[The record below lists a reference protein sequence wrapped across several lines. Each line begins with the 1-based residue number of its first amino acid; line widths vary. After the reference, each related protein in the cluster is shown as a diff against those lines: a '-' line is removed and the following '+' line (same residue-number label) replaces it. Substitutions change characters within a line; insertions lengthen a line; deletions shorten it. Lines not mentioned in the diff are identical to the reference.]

1 MSIHQ
6 IVSGVPY
13 DSNIFLLR
21 GSSNVLIDTGTGIAF
36 QVVSDRIRSLIGD
49 DRLDVVL
56 LTHCHVDHIGGLARI
71 IEEFGSTAY
80 ALPPDS
86 DSIRT
91 ADSTFTLDLHFGL
104 SLDSVDVVDLHPGEI
119 IDIEQHRLK
128 VIPAPGHT
136 SGGACFL
143 DEVTGSLFSGD
154 TVFLDGIGRTDF
166 PSGSLSQLRSSLQSL
181 GNIEINGLYPGH
193 GGCTDTGGSVCIRRG
208 LRMVGEGN

>member
-21 GSSNVLIDTGTGIAF
+21 GSSNVLIDTGTGIAS
-36 QVVSDRIRSLIGD
+36 QVVSDRIRSLVGD
-49 DRLDVVL
+49 GRLDAVL
-56 LTHCHVDHIGGLARI
+56 LTHCHVDHIGGLSQI

-86 DSIRT
+86 DPIRT
-91 ADSTFTLDLHFGL
+91 ADSTYTLDLHFGL
-104 SLDSVDVVDLHPGEI
+104 SLDPVDVVDLYPGEV
-119 IDIEQHRLK
+119 IDIEQHRLR

-136 SGGACFL
+136 SGGVCFL

-154 TVFLDGIGRTDF
+154 TVFLDGVGRTDF
-166 PSGSLSQLRSSLQSL
+166 PSGSLSQLRSTLQSL
-181 GNIEINGLYPGH
+181 GNIE
-193 GGCTDTGGSVCIRRG
+193 
-208 LRMVGEGN
+208 